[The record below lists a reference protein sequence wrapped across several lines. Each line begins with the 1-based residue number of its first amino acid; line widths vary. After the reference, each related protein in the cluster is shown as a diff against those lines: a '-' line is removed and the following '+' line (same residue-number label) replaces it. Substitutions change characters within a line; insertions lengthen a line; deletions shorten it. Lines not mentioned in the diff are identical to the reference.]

1 MSAFTLG
8 DLEFLSTIVSDELF
22 TPSIPWRRR
31 GGMPATVMI
40 DGQAQRL
47 QDVPVP
53 QYGPEWWWCY
63 FWTEA
68 KGRIARARMPQK
80 NALLAFFNKAFV
92 KPGTLRDDSENERY
106 VVPRGALETV
116 FAGDMPT
123 LRAAMDAALEVG
135 FESIDRGP
143 EGIQVS
149 SEAMEKHVLNLNKRV
164 EYKMAWRGGER
175 EWASVR
181 RFGFE
186 AAARYDV
193 DAVAWNM
200 RQPWHPFHDVAARS
214 KIHIRKAHTDNCL
227 FSAVSVTDDWR
238 AAVCYPK
245 IEQTTELLE
254 VSRLAQHGTPLREL
268 QSRYPG
274 RIARLTYPDGKVEY
288 KLANQTRIAL
298 MILEGVVFN
307 TAGWQKEADR
317 PQYPELGAQSI
328 VGSNVVAMLEYTRVF
343 HGFDDAHG
351 FTAFLNPSGTR
362 LIDRADLLVMFGDE
376 KAAHDYYSKIL
387 TELDHAK
394 MNRISLRWQDNGVG
408 KLDDQIGYWKEVA
421 FGDGRAIHR

>member
-8 DLEFLSTIVSDELF
+8 DLNLLLTIVSDELF

-31 GGMPATVMI
+31 GAMPATVTI
-40 DGQAQRL
+40 DGQTHRL

-63 FWTEA
+63 FWNEA
-68 KGRIARARMPQK
+68 MGRAAKAKMPQK

-92 KPGTLRDDSENERY
+92 KPDTLRDDRENERY
-106 VVPRGALETV
+106 VVPRGPLETV
-116 FAGDMPT
+116 FAGDLPT

-135 FESIDRGP
+135 FESVDMGP
-143 EGIQVS
+143 AGIQVS
-149 SEAMEKHVLNLNKRV
+149 SEAMEKHVLNLNKQV

-175 EWASVR
+175 EWAGVR
-181 RFGFE
+181 RFGFD
-186 AAARYDV
+186 AAARYEA
-193 DAVAWNM
+193 DAVSWNM
-200 RQPWHPFHDVAARS
+200 HQPWHPFHDVAARS

-227 FSAVSVTDDWR
+227 FTAVSVTDDWR

-254 VSRLAQHGTPLREL
+254 LARLAQGGTPLGDL
-268 QSRYPG
+268 QARYPG
-274 RIARLTYPDGKVEY
+274 RIAKVTYPDGRVEY
-288 KLANQTRIAL
+288 KLANLTRIAL

-307 TAGWQKEADR
+307 TAGWQKDADR
-317 PQYPELGAQSI
+317 PQYPELGAQSV

-343 HGFDDAHG
+343 HGLDDAHG
-351 FTAFLNPSGTR
+351 FTAFLNPSGTH

-387 TELDHAK
+387 TALDHAK

-421 FGDGRAIHR
+421 FGDGRVIHR